1 MKQAMKFETITNA
14 AKKTSITLLTAFAA
28 LVSADTANAQSNSTV
43 NVTKIVYTINESRNW
58 SDGIPAKCSNCAISI
73 SKGMMLTID
82 KAVSCENCSFQGG
95 TLAIKDLAIQFNGNT
110 ASFNGTDLMVSGNE
124 GAVVVNSALSLTG
137 STFIFNDAS
146 SIKTNSLVS
155 LSASRLNLYDNS
167 TMIAEGGKSNS
178 VSLSNSSQIVIGNGI
193 RTSASTFTVNGPACN
208 IYDNSSIV
216 IGNQDNS
223 YSNLSKYNTA
233 NSADDESKSYATAG
247 STINCGSGY
256 ANNCSTV
263 AMYGPALLSSAGAV
277 STNSIPVVL
286 VGFSA
291 ALNNDKSIGLDWNTK
306 QEVNAGHFDIMRS
319 NDGSVWNTIGS
330 VKAKGYATTE
340 SDYSFTDMKPAS
352 GINYYRLKLVNL
364 DGSFGYTDMK
374 VVRSSIVT
382 NISFFPNPATDY
394 VNISLGELSAK
405 QTTVRLINQAGQV
418 LQEKTV
424 AAGSAT
430 IVSFP
435 VQNYKGG
442 LYILSIASA
451 DGTHESSKLLINRS

>member
-1 MKQAMKFETITNA
+1 M
-14 AKKTSITLLTAFAA
+14 
-28 LVSADTANAQSNSTV
+28 
-43 NVTKIVYTINESRNW
+43 
-58 SDGIPAKCSNCAISI
+58 IS
-73 SKGMMLTID
+73 
-82 KAVSCENCSFQGG
+82 
-95 TLAIKDLAIQFNGNT
+95 
-110 ASFNGTDLMVSGNE
+110 
-124 GAVVVNSALSLTG
+124 
-137 STFIFNDAS
+137 
-146 SIKTNSLVS
+146 
-155 LSASRLNLYDNS
+155 
-167 TMIAEGGKSNS
+167 EGGNSSS
-178 VSLSNSSQIVIGNGI
+178 VSLMNSSQIVIGNGS
-193 RTSASTFTVNGPACN
+193 RTSTSAFTVSGPSCN
-208 IYDNSSIV
+208 VYDNSSIV

-223 YSNLSKYNTA
+223 YSNLSKFNTATSA
-233 NSADDESKSYATAG
+233 NSAEVSYATAG
-247 STINCGSGY
+247 STMNCGSGY

-263 AMYGPALLSSAGAV
+263 AMYGPAVLSSVGAV

-291 ALNNDKSIGLDWNTK
+291 ALNNDRSIGLDWNTK
-306 QEVNAGHFDIMRS
+306 QEVNAGHFEIMRS
-319 NDGSVWNTIGS
+319 QDGSVWNEIGS

-340 SDYSFTDMKPAS
+340 SDYSFTDMNPAS

-364 DGSFGYTDMK
+364 DGSFGFTDMK

-435 VQNYKGG
+435 VQNFKTG
-442 LYILSIASA
+442 LYILSVASA